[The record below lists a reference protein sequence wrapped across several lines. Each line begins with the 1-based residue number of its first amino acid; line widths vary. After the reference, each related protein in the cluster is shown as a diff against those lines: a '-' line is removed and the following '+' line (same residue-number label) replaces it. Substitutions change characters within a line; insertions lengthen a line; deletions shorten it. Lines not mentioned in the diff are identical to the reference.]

1 MELLT
6 VPSYRVA
13 ASRVGDCIER
23 MPGPDSAAAGAGK
36 YLRTQTW
43 QSGKDMKRTRIIV
56 VACAVVAG
64 VLVVTL
70 FFTLR
75 SSHKEISGVIA
86 PLICVHHIPSR
97 HEGVVMGPY
106 WVYDDSW
113 ATRTCIRPEGV
124 GFKVETNARP
134 DDDEVVAYPDI
145 RYGSAYGFTTPG
157 SDLPVPISRIGS
169 PLLTATA
176 DGNAGGIWIADFD
189 AWFFPTSDVA
199 HHGTAEMVIILR
211 YPAHSMTGGPE
222 VTVDGRKWWLEEW
235 TTCERDPGGKCTLS
249 WPLIRFAIASRVDH
263 ITISFDAFVTA
274 AVRRGLLPG
283 HDWLGSMSFGFE
295 NWSGGRGEYA
305 SMQVQRVT
313 PPPPATAYV
322 VNFLAGTVTPIQ
334 AATDKAGRA
343 IKVGKHPDAIAVT
356 PDGKTVFVANQ
367 GSDTV
372 IPIQAATDEPGRA
385 IKVGKHPDAIAVTP
399 DGKTVFVANQGSD
412 TVIPIQAATDKAG
425 RAIKVGK
432 HPDAIAVTPD
442 GKTAYV
448 LASNTV
454 VPIRIASGTA
464 LKAIKVGHRPDAI
477 AITPDGKTA
486 YVANLSS
493 DTVTPIRTAT
503 NTALKAIKVGHRPDA
518 IAITPDGKTA
528 YVADSYGNH
537 VTPIDTS
544 TNSALK
550 AIKVGVGPASIVITP
565 DGKTA
570 YVVSSG
576 SGTVTPISTATDKP
590 GSAIKV
596 GRFPVGIAVT
606 PDGKTAYITNLDSG
620 TVTPIDTTTGTALKG
635 IKVGM
640 RRGRGGP
647 RLIAITP

>member
-1 MELLT
+1 MRPTVHFTPGTFHNYPLTLMNNLLDWLSQLPVSLICTAGPDADLDLFAAITERDNVYLSKYIPHELILPHCDMVVTAGGFSTVMGALQHSLPLLVIPLGSEDKPGNAKRKAYLLGVGASIAPADADQDNITRMVMELLT

-235 TTCERDPGGKCTLS
+235 TTCERDPGGS
-249 WPLIRFAIASRVDH
+249 
-263 ITISFDAFVTA
+263 
-274 AVRRGLLPG
+274 
-283 HDWLGSMSFGFE
+283 
-295 NWSGGRGEYA
+295 
-305 SMQVQRVT
+305 
-313 PPPPATAYV
+313 
-322 VNFLAGTVTPIQ
+322 
-334 AATDKAGRA
+334 
-343 IKVGKHPDAIAVT
+343 
-356 PDGKTVFVANQ
+356 
-367 GSDTV
+367 
-372 IPIQAATDEPGRA
+372 
-385 IKVGKHPDAIAVTP
+385 
-399 DGKTVFVANQGSD
+399 
-412 TVIPIQAATDKAG
+412 
-425 RAIKVGK
+425 
-432 HPDAIAVTPD
+432 
-442 GKTAYV
+442 
-448 LASNTV
+448 
-454 VPIRIASGTA
+454 VPC
-464 LKAIKVGHRPDAI
+464 
-477 AITPDGKTA
+477 
-486 YVANLSS
+486 
-493 DTVTPIRTAT
+493 
-503 NTALKAIKVGHRPDA
+503 
-518 IAITPDGKTA
+518 
-528 YVADSYGNH
+528 
-537 VTPIDTS
+537 
-544 TNSALK
+544 
-550 AIKVGVGPASIVITP
+550 
-565 DGKTA
+565 
-570 YVVSSG
+570 
-576 SGTVTPISTATDKP
+576 
-590 GSAIKV
+590 
-596 GRFPVGIAVT
+596 
-606 PDGKTAYITNLDSG
+606 
-620 TVTPIDTTTGTALKG
+620 
-635 IKVGM
+635 
-640 RRGRGGP
+640 RGR
-647 RLIAITP
+647 